1 MTICG
6 EASRLSEEMWINC
19 GQSCALFPPAPVTS
33 LGKKKNPTTQK
44 LCQKSVL
51 HSLNKDAAVVC

>member
-19 GQSCALFPPAPVTS
+19 GQSCALSPPAPVTS
-33 LGKKKNPTTQK
+33 LGKKKQPNNTEVMSEERSPFIK
-44 LCQKSVL
+44 
-51 HSLNKDAAVVC
+51 

>member
-33 LGKKKNPTTQK
+33 LGKKKKQPNNTEVMSEERSPFIK
-44 LCQKSVL
+44 
-51 HSLNKDAAVVC
+51 

>member
-33 LGKKKNPTTQK
+33 LGKKKQPNNTEVMSEERSPFIK
-44 LCQKSVL
+44 
-51 HSLNKDAAVVC
+51 